1 MPQPSTALPRT
12 AFQPQQHRG
21 QRQRTRAAALGLAG
35 ALAAL
40 IAGCSTPPTP
50 EVSAEQLAE
59 VAEDP
64 TPAEAAEELDAEV
77 DPEPVVDPIDC
88 SASLVLTVRGTG
100 EPSSRQL
107 LSPVAKKIASERKG
121 EVERVDL
128 DYPADGNIKESAT
141 IGIRMLVDTLN
152 QQADLCPDQHTVLLG
167 YSQGALVVGEAL
179 QGPEGRLIGETVG
192 VVDEE
197 ASERISAIV
206 LYADPRFVGSDPFGE
221 GDYSPE
227 VSGLLAR
234 AEGSLDDYASRAKSF
249 CVADD
254 FICQS
259 QRSLNEEGHVAYYSN
274 GMQQDG
280 AAFVLSVLPKAPNE
294 SKNGSTR

>member
-1 MPQPSTALPRT
+1 M
-12 AFQPQQHRG
+12 
-21 QRQRTRAAALGLAG
+21 
-35 ALAAL
+35 
-40 IAGCSTPPTP
+40 
-50 EVSAEQLAE
+50 SAEQLAE

-64 TPAEAAEELDAEV
+64 TPAEAAEELDVEV
-77 DPEPVVDPIDC
+77 EPEPVVDPIGC

-107 LSPVAKKIASERKG
+107 LSPVAKKIASDRKG

-141 IGIRMLVDTLN
+141 VGVRMLVDTLN
-152 QQADLCPDQHTVLLG
+152 QQADLCPEQQTVLLG

-179 QGPEGRLIGETVG
+179 QEPEGRLIGETVG
-192 VVDEE
+192 VVDER

-234 AEGSLDDYASRAKSF
+234 AEGSLDDYATRAKSF

>member
-12 AFQPQQHRG
+12 AIPQRHKA
-21 QRQRTRAAALGLAG
+21 QRQRTRAVALGLAG
-35 ALAAL
+35 TLAAL

-50 EVSAEQLAE
+50 EVSAEQLTE
-59 VAEDP
+59 VVEDP

-141 IGIRMLVDTLN
+141 VGIRMLVDTLN

-192 VVDEE
+192 VVVEE
-197 ASERISAIV
+197 ASERISAVV

-234 AEGSLDDYASRAKSF
+234 SEGSLDDYASRAKSF

-259 QRSLNEEGHVAYYSN
+259 QRNLNEEGHVAYYSN

>member
-12 AFQPQQHRG
+12 AIQPQLHRA
-21 QRQRTRAAALGLAG
+21 QRQRTRAAALSLAG

-107 LSPVAKKIASERKG
+107 LSPVAKKITSERKG

-197 ASERISAIV
+197 ASERISAVV